1 MSVNQIIGHGLFK
14 RWVRGRKYLWFYLT
28 GQAHIGMSIPV
39 YTCSSNN
46 AFLRA
51 AIFSIEGSIK
61 DIFCYTS
68 HSYLQGTSI
77 VWELWL
83 ISRYLPLFRSSRITS
98 SKQNNKCINRLMTVI
113 LQYCWW
119 QHFSLCVCGLG
130 EGEGDWSHFLHVV
143 DLTPVHASR
152 TIRLWD
158 MYSKCQ
164 PSWLDALQPRIDLTQ
179 GSITLDT
186 VNMCYILGNGN
197 TFLRTRCFWSCVFCC
212 QSEYYNPHECFDT
225 LLWFWKWLHVS
236 N

>member
-1 MSVNQIIGHGLFK
+1 M
-14 RWVRGRKYLWFYLT
+14 Y
-28 GQAHIGMSIPV
+28 
-39 YTCSSNN
+39 
-46 AFLRA
+46 
-51 AIFSIEGSIK
+51 
-61 DIFCYTS
+61 
-68 HSYLQGTSI
+68 
-77 VWELWL
+77 
-83 ISRYLPLFRSSRITS
+83 
-98 SKQNNKCINRLMTVI
+98 KQTVI

-197 TFLRTRCFWSCVFCC
+197 TFLRTLCFWSCVFCC
-212 QSEYYNPHECFDT
+212 QSEYYDPQECFDT
-225 LLWFWKWLHVS
+225 LLWFWKFDCMLAINCPEMNMSRIKITVYS
-236 N
+236 FTAPPLSTYFCQT